1 MPYINLKTLGKLTE
15 KQKAQIAK
23 EFTETLE
30 KVANKP
36 KNSVYIVI
44 DEVERENWAVGGK
57 LFSDNYQPTTNN

>member
-15 KQKAQIAK
+15 YQKSEISKQ
-23 EFTETLE
+23 FTETLE
-30 KVANKP
+30 KVANKS

-57 LFSDNYQPTTNN
+57 LFSEK